1 MDKKVLLKTK
11 RILEDTIKD
20 LLCNFFPNRVKV
32 ADLGCSS
39 GHNTFL
45 TVSEIDGVIH
55 EICQQAQLKLPE
67 FQAFLNDLPKNG
79 FHVIFRSIS
88 VFVLKRIKWA
98 HDLDFD
104 DDVSDNDLV
113 LDKYET
119 GQKLANC
126 VRAISEQLLASHFGD
141 AIIDRLFARL
151 ATHASNDFN
160 LVTIVVSMTKK

>member
-1 MDKKVLLKTK
+1 MLAKQKKVLLKTK

-20 LLCNFFPNRVKV
+20 LLCNFFPTRVKV

-79 FHVIFRSIS
+79 FHVIFR
-88 VFVLKRIKWA
+88 FLPAFLEKLKREKG
-98 HDLDFD
+98 DLLGHCSILGVPGSF
-104 DDVSDNDLV
+104 
-113 LDKYET
+113 Y
-119 GQKLANC
+119 G
-126 VRAISEQLLASHFGD
+126 
-141 AIIDRLFARL
+141 RLFLSRGLLFTFFSCSSELSCIDA
-151 ATHASNDFN
+151 
-160 LVTIVVSMTKK
+160 

>member
-1 MDKKVLLKTK
+1 M
-11 RILEDTIKD
+11 
-20 LLCNFFPNRVKV
+20 
-32 ADLGCSS
+32 GCSS

-79 FHVIFRSIS
+79 FHVIFR
-88 VFVLKRIKWA
+88 A